1 MEYYQRELMQSDPIT
16 ESCEKDL
23 EENQILKGKYKRA
36 RAEFDRRMFDKIK
49 SLNEKSQ
56 AQIDSEKD
64 FLVHRYSSDEGSLK
78 YDLSSYLKL
87 LQETNSQLKSGNYV
101 R

>member
-1 MEYYQRELMQSDPIT
+1 M
-16 ESCEKDL
+16 
-23 EENQILKGKYKRA
+23 
-36 RAEFDRRMFDKIK
+36 AEKIK
-49 SLNEKSQ
+49 SLDAKSQ

-78 YDLSSYLKL
+78 YDLQSYLKL
-87 LQETNSQLKSGNYV
+87 LQETNSQLRSGSFV